1 MRDHP
6 DSVTILTSVPPTPA
20 EAAAR
25 AVAWERRGLLGR
37 LILSRP
43 LRAAAETR

>member
-1 MRDHP
+1 MRDNP
-6 DSVTILTSVPPTPA
+6 NPVRTVTSVPPTLA

-43 LRAAAETR
+43 LPAAEAR